1 MPDWEY
7 YVHYGLRFTSNEPLK
22 TETNEILNK
31 IGGNGWELVS
41 IFPSLDHDVNVYLG
55 IFKREKKKK

>member
-1 MPDWEY
+1 MLPI
-7 YVHYGLRFTSNEPLK
+7 K

-31 IGGNGWELVS
+31 IGGNGWELVY

-55 IFKREKKKK
+55 IFKREKKK